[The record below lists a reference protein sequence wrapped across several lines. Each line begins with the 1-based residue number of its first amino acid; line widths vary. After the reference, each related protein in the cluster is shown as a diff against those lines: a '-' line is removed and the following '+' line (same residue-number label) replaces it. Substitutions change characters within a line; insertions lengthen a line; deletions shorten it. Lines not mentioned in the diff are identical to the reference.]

1 MNHIHEFLMH
11 SVYFAPRGKKRIHEL
26 GNHLAQRYMSA
37 EDLLIGVI
45 GDAGAGKS
53 LLIQGMFPGLE
64 LSNDD
69 ERINIRPLPL
79 LNDAGNGA
87 FEHHT
92 YHLDMLFE
100 QAFAQAGTLADAATR
115 AVAEGC
121 RVVVEHFDLL
131 YPRLNMNARILVGIG
146 EEVIIARPGL
156 LGPHPEEI
164 RSIVYP
170 SLYYRKMA
178 HTAEDITQKVLGRM
192 GMPMAEDHGD
202 VRHGFMLCYS
212 RQHPV
217 DLALVERLVRET
229 IGSNLPISPAGEH
242 SISIG
247 EEEQDCTGPR
257 IHVRNTGEIKNF
269 RLLKEFVYDPHRNE
283 YGIVGL
289 VGETPRNF
297 LAGTNTGAEPLST
310 GSED

>member
-1 MNHIHEFLMH
+1 MNQIHEFLMH
-11 SVYFAPRGKKRIHEL
+11 SVYFAPRGKRRIHEL
-26 GNHLAQRYMSA
+26 GEHLAQRYMSA
-37 EDLLIGVI
+37 EDLLVGVI

-79 LNDAGNGA
+79 LSDVEYGA

-100 QAFAQAGTLADAATR
+100 QAFTQPGILADAVNR
-115 AVAEGC
+115 AIADGC

-131 YPRLNMNARILVGIG
+131 YPYLHMNARILVGIG

-156 LGPHPEEI
+156 FGPEPEEI

-178 HTAEDITQKVLGRM
+178 HSAEDITQQVLSRM
-192 GMPMAEDHGD
+192 GMPMADDHGD
-202 VRHGFMLCYS
+202 VRHGFMLCFS
-212 RQHPV
+212 LKHQV
-217 DLALVERLVRET
+217 DLALVERLAKE
-229 IGSNLPISPAGEH
+229 IIDSSLPITPVGEK
-242 SISIG
+242 SIHIG
-247 EEEQDCTGPR
+247 DYGLACTGPR

-269 RLLKEFVYDPHRNE
+269 RLLPDFVYNPHRNE
-283 YGIVGL
+283 YGIVGF
-289 VGETPRNF
+289 VGEKPINF
-297 LAGTNTGAEPLST
+297 LAGSRIGAEPLF
-310 GSED
+310 